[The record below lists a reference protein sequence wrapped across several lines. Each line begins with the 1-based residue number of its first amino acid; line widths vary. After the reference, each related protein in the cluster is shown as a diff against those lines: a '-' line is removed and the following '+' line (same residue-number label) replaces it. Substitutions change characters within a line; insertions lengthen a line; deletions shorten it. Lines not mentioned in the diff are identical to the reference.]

1 MGGYAAKTQC
11 LIMEAAFFKGN
22 MNMEAAYYY
31 GGIPITI
38 SIVIIIFVIYLGGP
52 GRAKKKK
59 TVFKI
64 VWCESFPPPPK
75 SMLGFISAGQG

>member
-22 MNMEAAYYY
+22 MNMEAASYY

-38 SIVIIIFVIYLGGP
+38 SIVIIIFVIYMGVQVVRKKSRFQKSVMRVLP
-52 GRAKKKK
+52 RA
-59 TVFKI
+59 
-64 VWCESFPPPPK
+64 PN

>member
-22 MNMEAAYYY
+22 MNMEAASYY

-38 SIVIIIFVIYLGGP
+38 SIVIIIFVVNMGGP
-52 GRAKKKK
+52 GRAK
-59 TVFKI
+59 
-64 VWCESFPPPPK
+64 
-75 SMLGFISAGQG
+75 